1 MRLILTGS
9 SNVLLV
15 PRLSDS
21 LAGRIEILRLYP
33 LLGQLLETFVFG
45 EIAKQAA
52 AHPERIGLY
61 HLRDKDG
68 YEVDIV
74 VQRGTQHVGIEVK
87 AASSV
92 HEADFRGIKRLREL
106 LGVRF
111 HGGIVLYDG
120 DHVLPFGERLLAVP
134 LSALWSRIPRRTAH
148 IAD

>member
-1 MRLILTGS
+1 PATSDIYT
-9 SNVLLV
+9 
-15 PRLSDS
+15 LSLHDA
-21 LAGRIEILRLYP
+21 LPIC
-33 LLGQLLETFVFG
+33 
-45 EIAKQAA
+45 
-52 AHPERIGLY
+52 
-61 HLRDKDG
+61 

-106 LGVRF
+106 LGPRF

-134 LSALWSRIPRRTAH
+134 DRKSTRLNSSHVSISYA
-148 IAD
+148 

>member
-1 MRLILTGS
+1 VSWVSIGRPPHTGLACS
-9 SNVLLV
+9 LL
-15 PRLSDS
+15 RCG
-21 LAGRIEILRLYP
+21 AAELYDQRA

-52 AHPERIGLY
+52 AHPERTALH

-68 YEVDIV
+68 YAVDIV

-92 HEADFRGIKRLREL
+92 HE
-106 LGVRF
+106 
-111 HGGIVLYDG
+111 G

-134 LSALWSRIPRRTAH
+134 LSALWSRIPRGGAH